1 MIKLKKLI
9 KESSWDRKFG
19 EPLPT
24 LFDVIEKHGDCGC
37 GSKHECICKIT
48 EDIKDV
54 VKAKKL
60 SQKLQTIE
68 GKFRKA
74 MYDLSDRMLSDSK
87 NHKLQKPLEESY
99 KRNVTKFMRE
109 MLAIVK
115 KVK

>member
-1 MIKLKKLI
+1 MIKLRDLLNENKF
-9 KESSWDRKFG
+9 WVRKFG

-24 LFDVIEKHGDCGC
+24 LADY
-37 GSKHECICKIT
+37 T
-48 EDIKDV
+48 ERYQSTKLKEDANDTI
-54 VKAKKL
+54 KAKKL
-60 SQKLQTIE
+60 AQKLQTIE

-109 MLAIVK
+109 MLSIVK

>member
-1 MIKLKKLI
+1 MIKLRDLLNENKF
-9 KESSWDRKFG
+9 WVRKFG

-24 LFDVIEKHGDCGC
+24 LADY
-37 GSKHECICKIT
+37 T
-48 EDIKDV
+48 ERYQSTKLKEDANDTI
-54 VKAKKL
+54 KAKKL
-60 SQKLQTIE
+60 AQKLQTIE